1 MIFKLTTRIIKEV
14 DPKLRKIMFK
24 NFCLKSAKTIKRFQ
38 KERQKEFYFPAFL
51 FISITNRCNLHCK
64 GCWVSPSPP
73 NDMPI
78 EQINKIITDAKNRGR
93 FFFGIL
99 GGEPLLHPDL
109 FKIFE
114 SHPDC
119 YFQLFTNGTLLTKD
133 IAQKLKSVG
142 NVTPLISLEG
152 LEEESDERRGGDN
165 VFNTAIQGIENC
177 TGLGLFTGVA
187 SSICNS
193 NYDELVNKKFIDF
206 LILKKVHYMWYYIYR
221 PVGPIP
227 SPEKALSK
235 EQITNLREFIVNI
248 RLKAPILIIDSYW
261 NHKGQPLCPANV
273 GLSHHVNSFGQLE
286 FCPPVQLFVDT
297 LKEGDTANIVEQSV
311 FMKELRDATLKE
323 TDGCILLENPQLLA
337 EISKELGGMDSSGR
351 DTFYDELSKLPQN
364 PSHSSIEKPIPE
376 KSLMYKTA
384 KKRAFL
390 GLGAYG

>member
-1 MIFKLTTRIIKEV
+1 MIFKFITRIFKEV
-14 DPKLRKIMFK
+14 GPELRKIMFK

-38 KERQKEFYFPAFL
+38 KERCKDFYFPAFL
-51 FISITNRCNLHCK
+51 FLSITNRCNLRCK
-64 GCWVSPSPP
+64 GCWVSPTPP

-78 EQINKIITDAKNRGR
+78 EQINKIIDDAKRQGR

-99 GGEPLLHPDL
+99 GGEPLLHSEL
-109 FKIFE
+109 FSIFE
-114 SHPDC
+114 THPDC
-119 YFQLFTNGTLLTKD
+119 YFQLFTNGTLLTKET
-133 IAQKLKSVG
+133 AQKLKSVG

-152 LEEESDERRGGDN
+152 LEEESDSRRGGDN

-177 TGLGLFTGVA
+177 TELGLFTGVA
-187 SSICNS
+187 SSICKS

-206 LILKKVHYMWYYIYR
+206 LISKKVHYMWYYIYR

-235 EQITNLREFIVNI
+235 EQITTLREFIVNI
-248 RLKAPILIIDSYW
+248 RLKAPILVIDSYW

-286 FCPPVQLFVDT
+286 FCPPVQLYVDT
-297 LKEGDTANIVEQSV
+297 LKDGDTASIVKQSI
-311 FMKELRDATLKE
+311 FMKELRDATIKE

-337 EISKELGGMDSSGR
+337 EISKKLGGMDSSGR
-351 DTFYDELSKLPQN
+351 STFYDELSKLPKN

-376 KSLMYKTA
+376 KSFMYKIA
-384 KKRAFL
+384 KKSAFL